1 MTKEMFVCTVGA
13 GSEKEKKCT
22 ILKSKNT
29 ICGILR
35 TCKLEVLLAG

>member
-1 MTKEMFVCTVGA
+1 MFVCTVGG
-13 GSEKEKKCT
+13 GSEQEKKCT

-35 TCKLEVLLAG
+35 TCKLEGLSGG